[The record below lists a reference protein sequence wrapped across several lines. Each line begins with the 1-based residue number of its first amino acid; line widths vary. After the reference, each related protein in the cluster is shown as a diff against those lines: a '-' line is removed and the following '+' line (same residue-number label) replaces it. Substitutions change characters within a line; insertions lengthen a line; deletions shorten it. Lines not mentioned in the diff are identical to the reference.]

1 MCVHCAQK
9 PDTYCCIRSICDRLG
24 LYAEIQIFLL
34 GGGDSE
40 QYCLPTSKGA
50 PNGEA
55 RRTQKETSYTSC
67 ASSNQ
72 AALQALTV
80 TQRTEISYVTTQ
92 KFPVQVWVVTRCIP
106 RWLYKS
112 RWTSGTLIKFE
123 WRRLRLYLKQRR
135 FRTRNTDWNNSS
147 LLLNSS
153 FISEQIF
160 LKCNLFELL

>member
-55 RRTQKETSYTSC
+55 RWAQKEAAHTRG
-67 ASSNQ
+67 AASNQ

-80 TQRTEISYVTTQ
+80 TQRTEISYVTAL
-92 KFPVQVWVVTRCIP
+92 KFPVQGWVVTRFIP

-112 RWTSGTLIKFE
+112 RRTSGTGLCQE
-123 WRRLRLYLKQRR
+123 AY
-135 FRTRNTDWNNSS
+135 
-147 LLLNSS
+147 
-153 FISEQIF
+153 
-160 LKCNLFELL
+160 